1 MPENRQYK
9 DSVFTL
15 LFSDP
20 DKLRELYNAIEGS
33 SYGKETAI
41 SINTLQNVLFME
53 RNNDISFTIDNKLV
67 ILLEHQST
75 VNPNMPLR
83 FLFYISRIYEKLI
96 DLKSI
101 YRKIL
106 LPIPAPE
113 FIVLYNGKTPQP
125 DEVTLRLSDSFI
137 TRAHTGMDLAVRVL
151 NVNAGH
157 NRKILQKSR
166 TLEEYAQFIARV
178 REYEKRDGL
187 EESLKKAVKYSIK
200 KGILKWF
207 LKEHAS
213 EVVNMIFT
221 EWNWDD
227 AREVWEEEAK
237 AQGIQI
243 GEARG
248 EARGI
253 EIGESRGEAKVLE
266 LLKAQGYDTGKL
278 ENMLKDKSAE

>member
-1 MPENRQYK
+1 MGEIYARKQT
-9 DSVFTL
+9 D
-15 LFSDP
+15 
-20 DKLRELYNAIEGS
+20 
-33 SYGKETAI
+33 
-41 SINTLQNVLFME
+41 
-53 RNNDISFTIDNKLV
+53 NDISFTIDNKLV

-106 LPIPAPE
+106 LPVPTPE
-113 FIVLYNGKTPQP
+113 FIVLYNGTAPQP
-125 DEVTLRLSDSFI
+125 DETILR
-137 TRAHTGMDLAVRVL
+137 
-151 NVNAGH
+151 
-157 NRKILQKSR
+157 K

-178 REYEKRDGL
+178 REYEKKDGL

-207 LKEHAS
+207 LKEHGS

>member
-1 MPENRQYK
+1 MPENRKYK

-33 SYGKETAI
+33 SYGKETVI

-53 RNNDISFTIDNKLV
+53 QNNDISFTIDNKLV

-83 FLFYISRIYEKLI
+83 FLFYISRVYEKLI

-101 YRKIL
+101 YRKTL
-106 LPIPAPE
+106 LPVPTPE
-113 FIVLYNGKTPQP
+113 FIVLYNGTAPQP
-125 DEVTLRLSDSFI
+125 DETILRLSDSFI
-137 TRAHTGMDLAVRVL
+137 AGGTTGLELSARVL

-157 NRKILQKSR
+157 NRNILRKSK
-166 TLEEYAQFIARV
+166 TLEEYAQFIAMV
-178 REYEKRDGL
+178 REYEKEDGL

-200 KGILKWF
+200 KGILRPF
-207 LKEHAS
+207 LKDHAS

-237 AQGIQI
+237 AQGIEIGKSQ
-243 GEARG
+243 GEAR
-248 EARGI
+248 
-253 EIGESRGEAKVLE
+253 VLE
-266 LLKAQGYDTGKL
+266 LLKEQGYDTAKL
-278 ENMLKDKSAE
+278 ENMLKEKSH